1 LTKGRNEVKPEDFIM
16 MPIPANSFTAV
27 CALLGGAAV
36 AGLAA
41 GNAGT
46 SGAAS
51 QGTAGNSGAISETAS
66 SDQNGSGSTAT
77 TDASHSD
84 GRGLTTVANTDDSGE
99 IDAHGHPW
107 SAELHA
113 STKGKTKDGLWRMK
127 VGVTRPAPLPGFPV
141 DNAGSTAATGTS
153 SGTDTASATSQ
164 SAAGQGSGQ
173 PATSGDDDDE
183 FAAFR
188 QAAAASDATD
198 AAAAA
203 NVPARQY
210 SDADLG
216 ALCNQAA
223 VKLGDP
229 SPIKEIIASYTPEG
243 QVAHS
248 RNIPADKRAEFVK
261 AVETKAGIEF
271 AG

>member
-1 LTKGRNEVKPEDFIM
+1 VHKPEDFIM
-16 MPIPANSFTAV
+16 MPIPASAYGAV
-27 CALLGGAAV
+27 CAVLCGALV
-36 AGLAA
+36 VA
-41 GNAGT
+41 GNAP
-46 SGAAS
+46 SGVAS
-51 QGTAGNSGAISETAS
+51 QDTAGRSGQSGNGES
-66 SDQNGSGSTAT
+66 SGQSSTSTTAT
-77 TDASHSD
+77 SDASPIDD
-84 GRGLTTVANTDDSGE
+84 GRGLTTVRSDDAGSGE

-127 VGVTRPAPLPGFPV
+127 VGVSRPDPLPGFPV
-141 DNAGSTAATGTS
+141 EGPTAGTGTS
-153 SGTDTASATSQ
+153 PETPTPSATSQ
-164 SAAGQGSGQ
+164 TATDQGSGQ

-188 QAAAASDATD
+188 EAAAASDVTD
-198 AAAAA
+198 QAAAAA
-203 NVPARQY
+203 VPARQY

-229 SPIKEIIASYTPEG
+229 TPIKEIIASYTPEG

>member
-1 LTKGRNEVKPEDFIM
+1 MQERLFIN
-16 MPIPANSFTAV
+16 MPIPADKYEAV
-27 CALLGGAAV
+27 CAVLAGVSLAA
-36 AGLAA
+36 LAA
-41 GNAGT
+41 GNVGLSGGASRGT
-46 SGAAS
+46 G
-51 QGTAGNSGAISETAS
+51 GNSGAISETGS
-66 SDQNGSGSTAT
+66 SEQNGNGSTAQT
-77 TDASHSD
+77 GASPSDD
-84 GRGLTTVANTDDSGE
+84 GRGLTVVPSGDDSGE

-107 SAELHA
+107 SPELHA

-127 VGVTRPAPLPGFPV
+127 VGVSRPDPLPGFPV
-141 DNAGSTAATGTS
+141 DNSGSSAGTGTS
-153 SGTDTASATSQ
+153 SETPTPSATSQ
-164 SAAGQGSGQ
+164 GATDQGSAQ
-173 PATSGDDDDE
+173 AATSADDEDE

-188 QAAAASDATD
+188 NAAAASDATD
-198 AAAAA
+198 QAAAAA
-203 NVPARQY
+203 VPERQY

-229 SPIKEIIASYTPEG
+229 TPIKEIIASYTPEG

>member
-1 LTKGRNEVKPEDFIM
+1 VNKPEDFIM
-16 MPIPANSFTAV
+16 MPIPASVYGAV
-27 CALLGGAAV
+27 CAVLS
-36 AGLAA
+36 GLATVTVV
-41 GNAGT
+41 GNA
-46 SGAAS
+46 SGGVAS
-51 QGTAGNSGAISETAS
+51 PGTAGNSEPTGNSGSSEQS
-66 SDQNGSGSTAT
+66 GNGSTAT
-77 TDASHSD
+77 TGASPSDD
-84 GRGLTTVANTDDSGE
+84 GRGLTTVSNDDADNGE

-107 SAELHA
+107 SPDLHA

-127 VGVTRPAPLPGFPV
+127 VGVSRPDPLPGFPV
-141 DNAGSTAATGTS
+141 ESDTDTGTS
-153 SGTDTASATSQ
+153 SATDTTSATAP
-164 SAAGQGSGQ
+164 AATDQASGEE
-173 PATSGDDDDE
+173 DE

-188 QAAAASDATD
+188 EAAAASDATD
-198 AAAAA
+198 QAAAAA
-203 NVPARQY
+203 IPERQY

-261 AVETKAGIEF
+261 TVEAKAGIEF

>member
-1 LTKGRNEVKPEDFIM
+1 
-16 MPIPANSFTAV
+16 MPIPAASYSAV

-36 AGLAA
+36 AVGSPGVGNRNTSNDQSKPEKPQPISDEPALTGADQGA
-41 GNAGT
+41 GAS
-46 SGAAS
+46 SGASAGAEAS
-51 QGTAGNSGAISETAS
+51 PA
-66 SDQNGSGSTAT
+66 
-77 TDASHSD
+77 
-84 GRGLTTVANTDDSGE
+84 ANDGE

-107 SAELHA
+107 SADLHA

-127 VGVTRPAPLPGFPV
+127 VGVSRPDPLPGFPK
-141 DNAGSTAATGTS
+141 DSGAASADTGTS
-153 SGTDTASATSQ
+153 PATPAPSATSQ
-164 SAAGQGSGQ
+164 TAPAPESGQ
-173 PATSGDDDDE
+173 PATSGGEEEDE

-188 QAAAASDATD
+188 AAAATSEATD

-203 NVPARQY
+203 AVPERQY

-229 SPIKEIIASYTPEG
+229 SPIKEIIASFTPEG

-248 RNIPADKRAEFVK
+248 RNIPAERRAEFVK
-261 AVETKAGIEF
+261 AVEDKAGIQF